1 MTFSALVRRGNRR
14 AAREA
19 GRIFLLATLAIGAL
33 GCATIGSGVAS
44 VPLRVE
50 VNVVDAT
57 VWIDDHLAG
66 SAMALSKPGTRLRV
80 GFHRVEIRHP
90 AYYSFF
96 TEIKPAVGD
105 DVVVRAQLHELVQ

>member
-1 MTFSALVRRGNRR
+1 MRITSSFRR
-14 AAREA
+14 
-19 GRIFLLATLAIGAL
+19 RIGGLLLLAATATGSAS
-33 GCATIGSGVAS
+33 CATIGAGPPT

-66 SAMALSKPGTRLRV
+66 SAMSLSKPGTRLRV

-90 AYYSFF
+90 AYYSYF
-96 TEIKPAVGD
+96 TEIKPVAGD

>member
-1 MTFSALVRRGNRR
+1 MSMTISLRRRVG
-14 AAREA
+14 
-19 GRIFLLATLAIGAL
+19 GLLLLAALATGAAS
-33 GCATIGSGVAS
+33 CATIGSGIVT

-57 VWIDDHLAG
+57 VWIDDQLVG
-66 SAMALSKPGTRLRV
+66 SALTLSKPGTRLRV

-90 AYYSFF
+90 AYYSYF
-96 TEIKPAVGD
+96 TEIKPVAGD

>member
-1 MTFSALVRRGNRR
+1 MKPRNLSQRGDCSTRQ
-14 AAREA
+14 
-19 GRIFLLATLAIGAL
+19 IFLLAVLAAAAL
-33 GCATIGSGVAS
+33 GCATIGSGGAS

-96 TEIKPAVGD
+96 TEIKPVAGD